1 MGTDNSKPKKQ
12 RDQTINYTY
21 LPQLL
26 QQEDERIAIQHQ
38 SALASKTPLIR
49 NGKLLAATDE
59 NLKAPPSTTVYNVP
73 AQFPRKLALLTA
85 KTYVSLAKIDHLR
98 SS

>member
-1 MGTDNSKPKKQ
+1 
-12 RDQTINYTY
+12 

-73 AQFPRKLALLTA
+73 A
-85 KTYVSLAKIDHLR
+85 
-98 SS
+98 